1 MINFMIHQ
9 IHEIDLRLSMQQQ
22 KIYFSLQLVNDLH
35 RTRKKSTFYST
46 QNTRIDND
54 DILRSSCKNTFYM
67 NGIEKSESE
76 KRKKNRCCLLLLF
89 LASFCCKQNR
99 KNVKCEWEKKFVVS
113 FRCFFLVDNTLL
125 FSVILAMLLWEELH
139 FFLPNLDFDNF
150 IIAFFFR
157 IFFLHSTFVQFQFA
171 HHTINLLTK
180 FIGLS
185 TTTN

>member
-1 MINFMIHQ
+1 MIHQ

-99 KNVKCEWEKKFVVS
+99 KNVKCEWEKSSLSLFDVFFSSITLCYFQS
-113 FRCFFLVDNTLL
+113 FWPCCCGKNYTFFCQIWILITLL
-125 FSVILAMLLWEELH
+125 LH
-139 FFLPNLDFDNF
+139 
-150 IIAFFFR
+150 FFR
-157 IFFLHSTFVQFQFA
+157 IFFSIQHLFNISIRTSDLH
-171 HHTINLLTK
+171 H
-180 FIGLS
+180 
-185 TTTN
+185 